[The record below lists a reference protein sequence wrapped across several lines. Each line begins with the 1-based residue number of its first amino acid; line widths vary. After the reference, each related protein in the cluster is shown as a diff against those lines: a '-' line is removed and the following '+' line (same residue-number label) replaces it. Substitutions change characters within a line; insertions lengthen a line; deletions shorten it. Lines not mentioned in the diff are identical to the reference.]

1 MRLLA
6 RVILLVFLIAPAL
19 SAQDEITFGVL
30 GLFHPRQLVLEPDD
44 IQPLSIRAAE
54 QDFTLNGEPGRS
66 RLVLRAEGDKVI
78 AHNLSASRFT
88 VAARDGAPVRF
99 RLSVPAKIHRF
110 YIGKLTITA
119 HGGVLTAII
128 TMDCESA
135 VASIVAAEMPADA
148 PLEALKA
155 QAVVTRSF
163 LAAGPRHQEFDFC
176 DTTHCQFLRSPDD
189 VTPRTRQA
197 VVATRGL
204 VLAWH
209 GQTIATLY
217 SSRCGGQTHSL
228 TDVGLHSRD
237 GYPYYS
243 VNCQWCRKHPIHWQ
257 SRLQTSISPPRPSNE
272 SLRIAYARQWGWSA
286 LPGSAFTETRDS
298 DGVLIEGH
306 SIGHSIG
313 MCQFGAMGLAA
324 SGADFRSVLAHY
336 YPNADVVLLRQ

>member
-66 RLVLRAEGDKVI
+66 RLVLRAEEDKVI
-78 AHNLSASRFT
+78 AQNLSASQFT

-99 RLSVPAKIHRF
+99 RLSVPAKIHRV

-135 VASIVAAEMPADA
+135 VASIVAAEMPSDA

-176 DTTHCQFLRSPDD
+176 DTTHCQFLRSPHD
-189 VTPRTRQA
+189 VTPRIRQA

-204 VLAWH
+204 VLAWR
-209 GQTIATLY
+209 GQTIAALY
-217 SSRCGGQTHSL
+217 SSRCGGQTRSL
-228 TDVGLHSRD
+228 TDVGF
-237 GYPYYS
+237 
-243 VNCQWCRKHPIHWQ
+243 HWK
-257 SRLQTSISPPRPSNE
+257 SRLQASISPPPPSNE
-272 SLRIAYARQWGWSA
+272 SLRIAYTRQWGWSA

-298 DGVLIEGH
+298 GGVLIEGH